1 MMTSTTTSMNFFM
14 RIILCHHTNSLSMK
28 HTNALESSDDSISIV
43 MDLPYLI
50 VISNKKQGVRF
61 ESKLGPF

>member
-1 MMTSTTTSMNFFM
+1 
-14 RIILCHHTNSLSMK
+14 MK